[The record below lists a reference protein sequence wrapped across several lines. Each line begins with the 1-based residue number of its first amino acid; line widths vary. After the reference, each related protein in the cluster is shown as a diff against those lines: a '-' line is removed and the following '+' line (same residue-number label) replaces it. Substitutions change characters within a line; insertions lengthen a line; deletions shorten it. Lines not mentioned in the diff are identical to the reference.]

1 LQVEQQTLV
10 SANGTTGFSADAFLA
25 RFDTTG
31 HKEMLQPLGEGGDEF
46 AHAFH
51 ISPGPTFYLGGS
63 FDSKQLTANQQSVAN
78 PEQKTIGFFLQ
89 GK

>member
-1 LQVEQQTLV
+1 
-10 SANGTTGFSADAFLA
+10 
-25 RFDTTG
+25 
-31 HKEMLQPLGEGGDEF
+31 MLQPLGEGGDEF

-63 FDSKQLTANQQSVAN
+63 FDSDKLQANQQSVTN
-78 PEQKTIGFFLQ
+78 PEQKTIGFFLR